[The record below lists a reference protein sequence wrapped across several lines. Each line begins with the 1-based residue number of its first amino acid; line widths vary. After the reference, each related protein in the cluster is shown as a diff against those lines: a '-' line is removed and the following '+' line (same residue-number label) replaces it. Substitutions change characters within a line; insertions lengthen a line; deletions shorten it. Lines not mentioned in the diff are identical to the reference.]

1 MNAHA
6 YTLPTNPTHPTNTT
20 HPQTQTQTQTRT
32 ILVVRVVTLVRRTCR
47 LIDGIALRVSWLT
60 LVPWSSTTQI
70 KIGFLGGRPSD
81 CASYDDGRVFRVSGA
96 GTGTSRSV
104 VGGSRMAKYEGR
116 QIGTIFGWIDST
128 STSVHCWYFRIAN
141 AHATTPY
148 LYKQTWFRLW

>member
-1 MNAHA
+1 
-6 YTLPTNPTHPTNTT
+6 
-20 HPQTQTQTQTRT
+20 
-32 ILVVRVVTLVRRTCR
+32 

-148 LYKQTWFRLW
+148 LYKQTWFRLWWHHQQLGCLWYWFDLPVANPNHLDWHSRDCRDLRHTKTAQPMNTRW